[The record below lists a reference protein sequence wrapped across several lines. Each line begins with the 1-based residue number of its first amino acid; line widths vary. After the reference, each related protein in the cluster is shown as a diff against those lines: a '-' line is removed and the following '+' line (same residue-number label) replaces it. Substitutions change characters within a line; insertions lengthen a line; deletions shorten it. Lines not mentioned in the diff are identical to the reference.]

1 MFETSGGPWP
11 GMQLSYL
18 SKLGYLGITRKKMTI
33 LYHV

>member
-18 SKLGYLGITRKKMTI
+18 SKLGCLGITITI
-33 LYHV
+33 LENV